1 VRYRPFGGGGSV
13 VSSVSLRL
21 HPAPGLTESDVVSLI
36 HGALE
41 QGINYFEVPAG
52 EPEILDALGE
62 ALRPVD
68 RNLLV
73 VSLRVGGAP
82 GGPMSSGRDFGP
94 QTLANQIVDAQR
106 RTGIRQFDAAVLD
119 DPAAEEL
126 TPKAL
131 ETLKIARS
139 TNRVRTLG
147 VSGVDDAIEAYI
159 STGAFDMLV
168 IPFNLASGW
177 RERRRLVEAQRRD
190 MVIVGYDFW
199 PEAFRQASARP
210 VRTGLLD
217 RLGGGRRNE
226 PLAGAGTYAFLDS
239 TPNWTSEQICMAY
252 ALSDVSV
259 ATIMVDTT
267 SVEHLQ
273 ALAEVADRELPSAV
287 SAQVEMARFS
297 VEKLEAAG

>member
-1 VRYRPFGGGGSV
+1 MRYRPFGGGGLV
-13 VSSVSLRL
+13 VSAVSLRL
-21 HPAPGLTESDVVSLI
+21 KTGVSPDAVAPLM

-41 QGINYFEVPAG
+41 HGINYFELPGAD
-52 EPEILDALGE
+52 PEVLSAAGE

-73 VSLRVGGAP
+73 VTLRVGGGPA
-82 GGPMSSGRDFGP
+82 GGARDFTP

-106 RTGIRQFDAAVLD
+106 RTGVRDFDGVVLD

-126 TPKAL
+126 SPKAL

-139 TNRVRTLG
+139 TGRTRMLG
-147 VSGVDDAIEAYI
+147 VSGVDEAIDAYI

-199 PEAFRQASARP
+199 PDQFHASPKRERP
-210 VRTGLLD
+210 SLITRALAPKPKA
-217 RLGGGRRNE
+217 E
-226 PLAGAGTYAFLDS
+226 PLAGAGTYAFLDT
-239 TPNWTSEQICMAY
+239 TPGWTSEQICMAY
-252 ALSDVSV
+252 ALSDVTV
-259 ATIMVDTT
+259 ATVMLETT
-267 SVEHLQ
+267 DVEHLG
-273 ALAEVADRELPSAV
+273 ALADVADRELPPAV

-297 VEKLEAAG
+297 AEKLEAAG